1 MDQLSKNSLFQL
13 ITHKDTAFVHKP
25 VCLFLPTVLS
35 LSRSGDFYC
44 HLLPVPLEE
53 NSFFHDNICV
63 TLDNW

>member
-1 MDQLSKNSLFQL
+1 MLPLCTNLFAYSSPLSC
-13 ITHKDTAFVHKP
+13 P
-25 VCLFLPTVLS
+25 

-53 NSFFHDNICV
+53 NSFVHDICV